1 MNPKEKMTCGVGI
14 ASPPFIVRRLTV
26 GTESS
31 DTVSVSN
38 GETAAINEAT
48 ERRRRIAFA
57 LLDALTKIGSE
68 LHADDVPHFRLVA
81 EWFGGREL
89 VDRLLSSYDQKAKGR
104 GISLDRTELQEEVL
118 LSIAVT

>member
-68 LHADDVPHFRLVA
+68 LHADDVPTFA
-81 EWFGGREL
+81 
-89 VDRLLSSYDQKAKGR
+89 LLRSGS
-104 GISLDRTELQEEVL
+104 EEGS
-118 LSIAVT
+118 LSIVFCPRTIRKRRVEG